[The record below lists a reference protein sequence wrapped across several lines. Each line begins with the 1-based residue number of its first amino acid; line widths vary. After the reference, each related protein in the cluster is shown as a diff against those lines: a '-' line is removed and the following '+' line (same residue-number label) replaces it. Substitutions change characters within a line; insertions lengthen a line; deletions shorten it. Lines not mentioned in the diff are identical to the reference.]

1 MIALTLEEIAGIVGG
16 RVADAEPGRVV
27 RGAAFLDSRAPERD
41 GLFVAFVGDR
51 TDGHDHARSAVEG
64 GAAGVLG
71 SRPTGVPTV
80 VVDDVR
86 AALQELARIVL
97 QRLRAGDPT
106 GGAMSVIAVTGSQG
120 KTTAKDM
127 LARVLADAAP
137 TVATAGSFNNE
148 LGLPLTV
155 LRAVEQTRFL
165 VLEMGA
171 RGVGHLRELC
181 HVAPP
186 DISLVLNVGRAH
198 IGEFGS
204 QEQIA
209 VAKGELVEAL
219 PADGYAVLNL
229 DDPRVAAM
237 RDRTVARVLTFGRAA
252 GAGVRLDRV
261 RVDDLGRASFDLV
274 RDDESSPVALQ
285 LLGEHQAI
293 NACACAAVAVAAGL
307 SLAEVAA
314 SLAAIRRLSK
324 WRMEVH
330 ERADGLVV
338 VNDAYN
344 ANPDSMRAAL
354 ETLARM
360 GTRRRTIA
368 VLGEMRELGASSAE
382 EHRTVGATAQSLG
395 IDRVVVVG
403 AGASGIRDAL
413 VEARGEDGT
422 TRQVETVEE
431 AATWVSENVSGSD
444 VVLLKASRSGR
455 LERVAELLVA
465 GTVPDDGPGPE
476 EAHR

>member
-1 MIALTLEEIAGIVGG
+1 MIALTLEEIAAAVGG
-16 RVADAEPGRVV
+16 RVSDAEPGVV
-27 RGAAFLDSRAPERD
+27 VSGPAFLDSRAPEPS
-41 GLFVAFVGDR
+41 GLFVAFVGER
-51 TDGHDHARSAVEG
+51 ADGHEHARGAVEG
-64 GAAGVLG
+64 GAAAVLG
-71 SRPTGVPTV
+71 SRPTGVPSV
-80 VVDDVR
+80 VVDDVQ
-86 AALQELARIVL
+86 AALQELARVVL
-97 QRLRAGDPT
+97 QRLREREAALT
-106 GGAMSVIAVTGSQG
+106 VVAVTGSQG

-155 LRAVEQTRFL
+155 LRAGEDTRFL

-171 RGVGHLRELC
+171 RGVGHLRDLC
-181 HVAPP
+181 EIAPP

-229 DDPRVAAM
+229 DDPLVAAM
-237 RDRTVARVLTFGRAA
+237 RRRTLARVLTFGRAA

-261 RVDDLGRASFDLV
+261 EVDDLGRASFDLV
-274 RDDESSPVALQ
+274 RDDESAHVALQ
-285 LLGEHQAI
+285 LLGEHQAT
-293 NACACAAVAVAAGL
+293 NAAATAAVALAAGL
-307 SLAEVAA
+307 PLAEVAA
-314 SLAAIRRLSK
+314 SLGAISRLSR
-324 WRMEVH
+324 WRMELH
-330 ERADGLVV
+330 ERADGVVV

-368 VLGEMRELGASSAE
+368 VLGEMRELGESSSQ
-382 EHRTVGATAQSLG
+382 EHRTVGAAAHALG
-395 IDRVVVVG
+395 IDQVVVVG
-403 AGASGIRDAL
+403 EGARGIRDAL

-422 TRQVETVEE
+422 TRQVDTVDE
-431 AATWVSENVSGSD
+431 AAAWLSENVAGSD
-444 VVLLKASRSGR
+444 IVLVKASRSGR

-465 GTVPDDGPGPE
+465 GTGPTDGPARE
-476 EAHR
+476 ETRR

>member
-1 MIALTLEEIAGIVGG
+1 MIALTLDEIAILVGG
-16 RVADAEPGRVV
+16 RLVDAEPGIVV
-27 RGAAFLDSRAPERD
+27 SGAAFLDSRAPEPE
-41 GLFVAFVGDR
+41 GLFVAFVGER
-51 TDGHDHARSAVEG
+51 ADGHEHARGAVEA
-64 GAAGVLG
+64 GAAAVLG

-80 VVDDVR
+80 VVDDVQG
-86 AALQELARIVL
+86 ALQELARVVL
-97 QRLRAGDPT
+97 RRLREREAALT
-106 GGAMSVIAVTGSQG
+106 VVAVTGSQG

-127 LARVLADAAP
+127 MARVLADAAP

-155 LRAVEQTRFL
+155 LRAGEDTRFL

-171 RGVGHLRELC
+171 RGVGHLRDLC
-181 HVAPP
+181 GIAPP

-229 DDPRVAAM
+229 DDPLVAAM
-237 RDRTVARVLTFGRAA
+237 RRRTRARVLTFGRAA

-261 RVDDLGRASFDLV
+261 QVDDLGRASFDLV
-274 RDDESSPVALQ
+274 RDDESAHVALQ
-285 LLGEHQAI
+285 LLGEHQAA
-293 NACACAAVAVAAGL
+293 NAAATAAVAVAAGL
-307 SLAEVAA
+307 PLADVAVSLG
-314 SLAAIRRLSK
+314 AIQRLSR

-330 ERADGLVV
+330 ERADGVVV

-360 GTRRRTIA
+360 GTARRTIA
-368 VLGEMRELGASSAE
+368 VLGEMRELGESAPE
-382 EHRTVGATAQSLG
+382 EHRTVGAAAHALG
-395 IDRVVVVG
+395 IDVVLVVG
-403 AGASGIRDAL
+403 EGARGIRDAL

-422 TRQVETVEE
+422 TRQVGTVDE
-431 AATWVSENVSGSD
+431 ASAWLSENVAGSD
-444 VVLLKASRSGR
+444 IVLVKASRSGR
-455 LERVAELLVA
+455 LERVADSLVA
-465 GTVPDDGPGPE
+465 GTVSADGPAQE
-476 EAHR
+476 ETRR

>member
-1 MIALTLEEIAGIVGG
+1 M
-16 RVADAEPGRVV
+16 RSR
-27 RGAAFLDSRAPERD
+27 RGAAA
-41 GLFVAFVGDR
+41 
-51 TDGHDHARSAVEG
+51 
-64 GAAGVLG
+64 VLG
-71 SRPTGVPTV
+71 SRPTGVPSV
-80 VVDDVR
+80 VVDDVQ
-86 AALQELARIVL
+86 AALQELARVVL
-97 QRLRAGDPT
+97 QRLREREAALT
-106 GGAMSVIAVTGSQG
+106 VVAVTGSQG

-155 LRAVEQTRFL
+155 LRAGEDTRFL

-171 RGVGHLRELC
+171 RGVGHLRDLC
-181 HVAPP
+181 EIAPP

-229 DDPRVAAM
+229 DDPLVAAM
-237 RDRTVARVLTFGRAA
+237 RGAPWPACSPSGGPPGPAYAWTGWRSTTWAAPPSTWSVTTRAPTSRCSCW
-252 GAGVRLDRV
+252 GSTRRPT
-261 RVDDLGRASFDLV
+261 RRPRRPSPWPRA
-274 RDDESSPVALQ
+274 
-285 LLGEHQAI
+285 
-293 NACACAAVAVAAGL
+293 C

-314 SLAAIRRLSK
+314 SLGAISRLSR
-324 WRMEVH
+324 WRMELH
-330 ERADGLVV
+330 ERADGVVV

-368 VLGEMRELGASSAE
+368 VLGEMRELGESSSE
-382 EHRTVGATAQSLG
+382 EHRTVGAAAHALG
-395 IDRVVVVG
+395 IDQVVVVG
-403 AGASGIRDAL
+403 EGARGIRDAL

-422 TRQVETVEE
+422 TRQVDTVDE
-431 AATWVSENVSGSD
+431 AAAWLSENVAGSD
-444 VVLLKASRSGR
+444 IVLVKASRSGR

-465 GTVPDDGPGPE
+465 GTGPTDGPARE
-476 EAHR
+476 ETRR